1 MTGKDN
7 RRSFLEKM
15 LTGGAGIVISA
26 MGIQSCQSGNGGAE
40 KDDLDVTACNDLSKV
55 SEEEVKKRN
64 GLGYVE
70 VSPMSDKYCNNCQLY
85 LPPKEGQ
92 TCGGCALFKGPVF
105 EEGYCTYW
113 APIVG

>member
-1 MTGKDN
+1 MTEKGD
-7 RRSFLEKM
+7 RRSFLEKI
-15 LTGGAGIVISA
+15 LAGGTGIVISA
-26 MGIQSCQSGNGGAE
+26 LGIQSCQSGSEAAENG
-40 KDDLDVTACNDLSKV
+40 DLDVTACDDLSKV

-70 VSPMSDKYCNNCQLY
+70 VSPMSDKYCSNCQLY

-92 TCGGCALFKGPVF
+92 TCGGCALFEGPVF